1 MGIYWNSNGKYQEWV
16 DKVLKTMPDMYS
28 TDNEYMNI
36 FIEMSNLYYDI
47 YNNGGCNFRADKVER
62 IKSIVKGFKIS
73 KARTDHEY
81 LEDAANHVFE
91 FLMDKDLSFENHGFW
106 NEWNKHLL
114 SLSEKT
120 GEDWI
125 YITCGTQE
133 NMEKEFENRQ
143 KYGFKVVA

>member
-1 MGIYWNSNGKYQEWV
+1 MGTYWNDNGKYQEWV
-16 DKVLKTMPDMYS
+16 DKTSKTIPDMYF
-28 TDNEYMNI
+28 TDNEYMNT

-47 YNNGGCNFRADKVER
+47 YNNGGCNFKADKVKR
-62 IKSIVKGFKIS
+62 IKSIVNGFKIS

-81 LEDAANHVFE
+81 LEDVANNIFE

-106 NEWNKHLL
+106 NEWNKRLV

-133 NMEKEFENRQ
+133 NMEKEFDNRQ